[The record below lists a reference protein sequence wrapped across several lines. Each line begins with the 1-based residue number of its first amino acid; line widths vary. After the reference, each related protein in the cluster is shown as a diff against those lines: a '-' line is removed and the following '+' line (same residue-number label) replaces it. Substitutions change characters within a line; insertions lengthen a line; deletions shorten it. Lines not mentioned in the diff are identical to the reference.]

1 MPEKSR
7 TRTLVDTQ
15 HVKQSEKLHKPSRQ
29 YFSHIF
35 WSLWKKI
42 RRKNSFLVVSEI
54 LRLFV
59 NILSP
64 YDKYSFSVK
73 ASVLWNQFKCYY
85 LKIKKHFW
93 IFFLDFRNLHQISN
107 SLEKRWASEFF
118 CFWNYRLQ
126 NAGLLKCP
134 KSRVAE
140 HFWRV
145 NMLEGPK
152 HCINLHGNMFVIF
165 FDHSE
170 TKSYP
175 IILF

>member
-1 MPEKSR
+1 MPKKPLV
-7 TRTLVDTQ
+7 RTLMGSQ
-15 HVKQSEKLHKPSRQ
+15 HVKGTERLIKSARQ
-29 YFSHIF
+29 CFCDIF
-35 WSLWKKI
+35 WSLSNEI
-42 RRKNSFLVVSEI
+42 SSKNSVLVVSEI

-126 NAGLLKCP
+126 KVGLLKCP

-140 HFWRV
+140 HFWGV